1 MGVGM
6 QITYLGF
13 AGSAPIEAEA
23 GMRLV
28 RLERFR
34 EYLSGCHLIVEAVR
48 NGLFHGQP
56 AGLLYDAR
64 LDLITRT
71 NDLIMVEHGL
81 NEDPGIALQAAFDA
95 AERRLEQTLRRQR
108 S

>member
-23 GMRLV
+23 GMQLV

-34 EYLSGCHLIVEAVR
+34 EYLAGCHLTVEAIC
-48 NGLFHGQP
+48 NGLFHGKP
-56 AGLLYDAR
+56 ASLLYDAR

-71 NDLIMVEHGL
+71 DDLIAVEHCL
-81 NEDPGIALQAAFDA
+81 NENLGIALRAAFDA
-95 AERRLEQTLRRQR
+95 AERRLEQALRRPR
-108 S
+108 R

>member
-23 GMRLV
+23 GMQLV
-28 RLERFR
+28 RIERFR
-34 EYLSGCHLIVEAVR
+34 EYLSGCHLTVEAVS
-48 NGLFHGQP
+48 NGPFHGKP
-56 AGLLYDAR
+56 TGHLYDAR

-71 NDLIMVEHGL
+71 NDLITVEHCL
-81 NEDPGIALQAAFDA
+81 NEDPGIALRAAFDA

>member
-23 GMRLV
+23 GAQLV

-34 EYLSGCHLIVEAVR
+34 EYLSGCRLAVEATR
-48 NGLFHGQP
+48 NGPFHGKP

-71 NDLIMVEHGL
+71 NDLIAVEHSL
-81 NEDPGIALQAAFDA
+81 NEDPGIALRAAFDA
-95 AERRLEQTLRRQR
+95 AERWLEHKLRRQR